1 MFDQTHFS
9 LNALYLG
16 IAKQQA
22 MLDELSTHL
31 HSLADRLDAVSAHQ
45 KRANDSVMALSKA
58 LEQMNTQLTE
68 SVEESARM
76 RQGTN
81 MTFGVATACLMQ
93 HREGLE
99 QVGAVVRELMDRV
112 AAMELQQQRAARAA
126 RVQGASAKP
135 LIKLE
140 RSAGPRP
147 HGRKKPFSRP
157 GADKRV

>member
-1 MFDQTHFS
+1 MFDQNQLNINMLS
-9 LNALYLG
+9 LC

-22 MLDELSTHL
+22 MLDAMGDHL
-31 HSLADRLDAVSAHQ
+31 TRLTERLDSVGDQQ
-45 KRANDSVMALSKA
+45 KRADDSVMELSQA

-68 SVEESARM
+68 SVEEGAR
-76 RQGTN
+76 RHQGTN
-81 MTFGVATACLMQ
+81 MNFGVATACLMQ

-99 QVGAVVRELMDRV
+99 QVGAVVRDLMDRV
-112 AAMELQQQRAARAA
+112 AAMELQQQRSARAA

-135 LIKLE
+135 SIELE

-157 GADKRV
+157 GAGKRV